1 MSQKLQLTQEQILKL
16 TPQQIQLSALLQL
29 PIQNLEQAIDE
40 ELEKN
45 PALEIDENTP
55 PKRAEE
61 NKDLETSD
69 SPKTYDDPEYDWESV
84 FSRMSRSSLLPYAS
98 EEEFTEMPQADVPTF
113 YEKILQ
119 QIRTSGLSERDMKI
133 AEQIIWNT
141 DSDGYLKVPVE
152 NIAYIM
158 NELPET
164 VEGILKIVMQMD
176 PPGIG
181 SRDLRECLL
190 SQLNERKVPSY
201 VIDIVKD
208 HFNDFANHRYEQ
220 ILHRLNISEDELE
233 NARKIISRLNPKPA
247 AEESAY
253 SNFVIIPDLIVTEED
268 GEFQV
273 MVNDGSI
280 PELRIS
286 RSYLDMIAHKKN
298 LDKETRD
305 YLKKK
310 IESAKWFI
318 QSIYQRRDTMIRVM
332 NAIIEKQRD
341 FFEGRPDSLKPM
353 ILKDIAEEINMDIS
367 TISRVT
373 NGKYVQTP
381 VGLYELKYFFSE
393 GMKDSEGEDV
403 STRHIKKALK
413 DIVTSEDKRHPLN
426 DDQVVHILKV
436 KGFNVAR
443 RTVAKYREQLGIPV
457 ARLRREIR

>member
-1 MSQKLQLTQEQILKL
+1 MNQKLHLTQEQILKL

-29 PIQNLEQAIDE
+29 PIQNLEQAIDK

-45 PALEIDENTP
+45 PALEIDETAP
-55 PKRAEE
+55 EKKDEI
-61 NKDLETSD
+61 NKDSEMSD
-69 SPKTYDDPEYDWESV
+69 SRKIYDDPDYDWESV
-84 FSRMSRSSLLPYAS
+84 FSRMSRSNLLPYAS
-98 EEEFTEMPQADVPTF
+98 DEEYTDMPQADVPTF

-141 DSDGYLKVPVE
+141 DSDGYLKAPVE

-158 NELPET
+158 NESPEI
-164 VEGILKIVMQMD
+164 VEGVLKIVMQMD

-190 SQLNERKVPSY
+190 SQLNEKEIQSY
-201 VIDIVKD
+201 VVDIIKD

-220 ILHRLNISEDELE
+220 ILHRLNISENELE
-233 NARKIISRLNPKPA
+233 YARKIISRLNPKPA
-247 AEESAY
+247 SEESTF

-268 GEFQV
+268 GDYQV

-280 PELRIS
+280 PDLRIS
-286 RSYLDMIAHKKN
+286 RSYLDMMAQNKK

-318 QSIYQRRDTMIRVM
+318 QSIHQRRDTMIRVM
-332 NAIIEKQRD
+332 KAIIEKQRD

-353 ILKDIAEEINMDIS
+353 ILRDIAEEINMDIS

-381 VGLYELKYFFSE
+381 VGLYELKYFFTE
-393 GMKDSEGEDV
+393 GMKDSDGEDV
-403 STRHIKKALK
+403 STRHIKKILK
-413 DIVTSEDKRHPLN
+413 NIVDSEDKHHPLN
-426 DDQVVHILKV
+426 DDKVVNLLKE
-436 KGFNVAR
+436 KGFKVAR

-457 ARLRREIR
+457 ARLRREI

>member
-1 MSQKLQLTQEQILKL
+1 MNQKLHLTQEQILKL

-29 PIQNLEQAIDE
+29 PIQNLEQAIDK

-45 PALEIDENTP
+45 PALEIDETAP
-55 PKRAEE
+55 EKKDEI
-61 NKDLETSD
+61 NKDSEMSD
-69 SPKTYDDPEYDWESV
+69 SRKIYDDPDYDWESV
-84 FSRMSRSSLLPYAS
+84 FSRMSRSNLLPYAS
-98 EEEFTEMPQADVPTF
+98 DEEYTDMPQADVPTF

-141 DSDGYLKVPVE
+141 DSDGYLKAPVE

-158 NELPET
+158 NESPEI
-164 VEGILKIVMQMD
+164 VEGVLKIVMQMD

-190 SQLNERKVPSY
+190 SQLNEKEIQSY
-201 VIDIVKD
+201 VVDIIKD

-220 ILHRLNISEDELE
+220 ILHRLNISENELE
-233 NARKIISRLNPKPA
+233 YARKIISRLNPKPA
-247 AEESAY
+247 SEESTF

-268 GEFQV
+268 GDYQV

-280 PELRIS
+280 PDLRIS
-286 RSYLDMIAHKKN
+286 RSYLDMMAQNKK

-318 QSIYQRRDTMIRVM
+318 QSIHQRRDTMIRVM
-332 NAIIEKQRD
+332 KAIIEKQRD

-353 ILKDIAEEINMDIS
+353 ILRDIAEEINMDIS

-381 VGLYELKYFFSE
+381 VSYTHLTLPTK
-393 GMKDSEGEDV
+393 
-403 STRHIKKALK
+403 R
-413 DIVTSEDKRHPLN
+413 IV
-426 DDQVVHILKV
+426 
-436 KGFNVAR
+436 
-443 RTVAKYREQLGIPV
+443 
-457 ARLRREIR
+457 

>member
-45 PALEIDENTP
+45 PALEIDETAP
-55 PKRAEE
+55 SKRGE
-61 NKDLETSD
+61 NNNDPEIHD
-69 SPKTYDDPEYDWESV
+69 SNKTYDDPEYDWESV
-84 FSRMSRSSLLPYAS
+84 FSRMSRSSLLPSAS
-98 EEEFTEMPQADVPTF
+98 DETYIDMPQADVPTF

-158 NELPET
+158 NESPET
-164 VEGILKIVMQMD
+164 VESILKIIMQLE

-181 SRDLRECLL
+181 SRDLRECLMN
-190 SQLNERKVPSY
+190 QLYDKNVPPY
-201 VIDIVKD
+201 VIKIIRD
-208 HFNDFANHRYEQ
+208 HFNDFANHRFEQ
-220 ILHRLNISEDELE
+220 ILQRLNIREDELE
-233 NARKIISRLNPKPA
+233 NARKIISKLNPKPA
-247 AEESAY
+247 SEESAF
-253 SNFVIIPDLIVTEED
+253 SNFVVIPDLIVTEED

-273 MVNDGSI
+273 IVNDGSI

-286 RSYLDMIAHKKN
+286 RSYLDLMNQKKT

-305 YLKKK
+305 YLRKK
-310 IESAKWFI
+310 IDSAKWFI
-318 QSIYQRRDTMIRVM
+318 QSIHQRRDTMVRVM
-332 NAIIEKQRD
+332 KAIIEKQRD

-381 VGLYELKYFFSE
+381 IGLYELKYFFSE
-393 GMKDSEGEDV
+393 SMKDSGGEDI

-413 DIVTSEDKRHPLN
+413 DIIEKEDKRNPLN
-426 DDQVVHILKV
+426 DDHVVNVLKE
-436 KGFNVAR
+436 KGFKVAR
-443 RTVAKYREQLGIPV
+443 RTVAKYREQMGIPV
-457 ARLRREIR
+457 ARLRREI

>member
-1 MSQKLQLTQEQILKL
+1 MSLKLQLTQEQILKL

-45 PALEIDENTP
+45 PALEIDESAPVKSREKKN
-55 PKRAEE
+55 
-61 NKDLETSD
+61 DLESPD
-69 SPKTYDDPEYDWESV
+69 SQKNYDDPDYDWESV
-84 FSRMSRSSLLPYAS
+84 FSRMSRSSLLPFVS
-98 EEEFTEMPQADVPTF
+98 DEEFTDLPQADVPTF

-119 QIRTSGLSERDMKI
+119 QIRTSGLSEQDMKI

-152 NIAYIM
+152 NIAYIL
-158 NELPET
+158 NESPET
-164 VEGILKIVMQMD
+164 VEAILKIVMQMD

-190 SQLNERKVPSY
+190 SQLNEKKVPPY
-201 VIDIVKD
+201 VIHLIKD

-220 ILHRLNISEDELE
+220 ILHRLNINEDDLE

-247 AEESAY
+247 SEESTF
-253 SNFVIIPDLIVTEED
+253 SNFVIIPDLILSEED

-273 MVNDGSI
+273 TVNDGSI

-286 RSYLDMIAHKKN
+286 RAYLDLMAQKKN
-298 LDKETRD
+298 LDKETRE

-318 QSIYQRRDTMIRVM
+318 QSIHQRRDTMIRVM
-332 NAIIEKQRD
+332 KAIIEKQRD

-393 GMKDSEGEDV
+393 GMKDSGGEDV
-403 STRHIKKALK
+403 STRHIKKTLK
-413 DIVTSEDKRHPLN
+413 DIIENEDKHHPLN
-426 DDQVVHILKV
+426 DDQVVNVLTER
-436 KGFNVAR
+436 GFKVAR

-457 ARLRREIR
+457 ARLRREI